1 MNPLYIIA
9 GALLFM
15 HFARKPH
22 KQSTVNTPTGVMN
35 TQTNH
40 GTLFDYS
47 NGRTPPNFAAGY
59 ENLNAVGNGATMR
72 PLQLSADPVLEA
84 YGGTTRPMFL
94 SANPMLEALGGTM
107 KPMLI
112 SPLP

>member
-1 MNPLYIIA
+1 MNPIVYII
-9 GALLFM
+9 GAAALFM

-47 NGRTPPNFAAGY
+47 NGQTPPNFAAGY
-59 ENLNAVGNGATMR
+59 ENITPINATVTTAMQT
-72 PLQLSADPVLEA
+72 PL
-84 YGGTTRPMFL
+84 
-94 SANPMLEALGGTM
+94 
-107 KPMLI
+107 MLI
-112 SPLP
+112 SPQP